1 MESGWGV
8 SAQAG
13 DSHRL
18 HITNAQRVSCSEAL
32 PAVSVLILTH
42 RYSCWSQALDLSH
55 RCTLGM
61 GKVRMFKFEA
71 SSQDL
76 WIPGET
82 ADQRA
87 LVGSEPGRR
96 ARGGVLGHALRP
108 RGRRDRHMA
117 ARVAEDPLVGT
128 PIESPSTG
136 ARRGHPFCSRH
147 TTRV

>member
-1 MESGWGV
+1 VGWGV

-18 HITNAQRVSCSEAL
+18 HVGDVQRVSCSAAL
-32 PAVSVLILTH
+32 PAVSVLMVTH
-42 RYSCWSQALDLSH
+42 SYSCWSQALDLSH
-55 RCTLGM
+55 RCTSDM
-61 GKVRMFKFEA
+61 GKVRMFKFEEG
-71 SSQDL
+71 SQDL

-87 LVGSEPGRR
+87 LVGSEPGWR

-117 ARVAEDPLVGT
+117 ARVAEDPLQQRLWPGRDAKWV
-128 PIESPSTG
+128 
-136 ARRGHPFCSRH
+136 
-147 TTRV
+147 